1 MLGAPGLPRDANDLR
16 RVAEEQFG
24 LLTRPQCLAA
34 GMTDPAIEWRR
45 SRHRARDLLLMV
57 LGDVA
62 EGAESAMEVRY
73 VRDVERAHGLPS
85 GRRQHSTRSDGS
97 ALHDICYLEQRVL
110 VELDGRLGHDGPE
123 ARVKDGIRDRRGA
136 TTGSLTIRAFWRD
149 VAGHPCE
156 LAIDAGAVLSTR
168 GWVDR
173 VRPYRSRDCAVR

>member
-1 MLGAPGLPRDANDLR
+1 
-16 RVAEEQFG
+16 
-24 LLTRPQCLAA
+24 
-34 GMTDPAIEWRR
+34 MTDPAIEWRR

-173 VRPYRSRDCAVR
+173 VRPCRRRDCAVR